1 MFNNGK
7 CELRPPL
14 LAGVANIDT
23 DSLTAWCSALQ
34 AGGEDPGAAAARAA
48 EDRGIQISR
57 EFRVGEGQDSCL
69 IMLRKPILTSWQVA
83 EQNFTADTLKQISD
97 LIGRNP
103 EYYTIWNYRRQALR
117 HRFLEAE
124 NSTEENAS
132 LVIADLI
139 RSDLTFLIP
148 LLRSFPKCYWI
159 WNYRLWLLDEA
170 RRLLPLAEARPF
182 WEQELA
188 LVGKM
193 LTLDSRN
200 FHGWGYRRLVVETIR
215 QLGTPDEAKSM
226 TQKEVEYAK
235 KMVGANLSNFSAWH
249 YRTKLILRILEEQ
262 SASNEERR
270 KMLDEG
276 EFFWIT
282 IS

>member
-1 MFNNGK
+1 
-7 CELRPPL
+7 
-14 LAGVANIDT
+14 
-23 DSLTAWCSALQ
+23 
-34 AGGEDPGAAAARAA
+34 
-48 EDRGIQISR
+48 
-57 EFRVGEGQDSCL
+57 
-69 IMLRKPILTSWQVA
+69 MLRKLILTSWQVA
-83 EQNFTADTLKQISD
+83 EQDFTADTLKKISD

-103 EYYTIWNYRRQALR
+103 EYYTVWNYRRQALR
-117 HRFLEAE
+117 HQFSEAE

-132 LVIADLI
+132 IVIADLI
-139 RSDLTFLIP
+139 RNDLTFLIP

-215 QLGTPDEAKSM
+215 QLGTPDEAKNM

-276 EFFWIT
+276 EFSWIS